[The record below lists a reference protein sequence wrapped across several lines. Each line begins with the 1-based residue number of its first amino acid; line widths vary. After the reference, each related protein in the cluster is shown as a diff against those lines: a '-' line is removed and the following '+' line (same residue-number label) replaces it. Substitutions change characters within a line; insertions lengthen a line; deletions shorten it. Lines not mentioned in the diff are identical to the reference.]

1 LDVGEAYGHGIEREI
16 KMLRGSLLFLEAP
29 LHVTTF
35 GTSVND
41 EGSRDRFLC
50 LPHHNALFHGL
61 CFTSHVSSGLS
72 SIKVSLRSFME
83 SGIARLDSKLA
94 KRN

>member
-1 LDVGEAYGHGIEREI
+1 LGVSEAYGHGIEREME
-16 KMLRGSLLFLEAP
+16 MLHESLLFLEAS

-41 EGSRDRFLC
+41 EGSRDRSLC

-61 CFTSHVSSGLS
+61 CFISHVSSGLS
-72 SIKVSLRSFME
+72 SMKVTLRSFME
-83 SGIARLDSKLA
+83 NGNAR
-94 KRN
+94 